1 MRWLLDTNVV
11 LRILNPAL
19 PGHEQAAEAVARLL
33 QSGEEPCVTAQNLIE
48 LWVVA
53 TRPLAANGLGLAP
66 EVVRQHHD
74 ELLRRFTFLTDTT
87 TVFGHWRT
95 LVQAHRIVGKRA
107 HDTRLV
113 AVMLA
118 HGVNHLLTFN
128 TDDFTGFTAITAVS
142 PATPER
148 LVAR

>member
-11 LRILNPAL
+11 LRVLNPAL
-19 PGHEQAAEAVARLL
+19 PDHEQASDAVARLL
-33 QSGEEPCVTAQNLIE
+33 QNGDEPCVTAQNLIE

-74 ELLRRFTFLTDTT
+74 TLLRRFTFLGDTGS
-87 TVFGHWRT
+87 VFAHWRT
-95 LVQAHRIVGKRA
+95 LVQSHRIVGKRA

-118 HGVNHLLTFN
+118 HGVTHLLTFN
-128 TDDFTGFTAITAVS
+128 TADFASLIEITAVS
-142 PATPER
+142 PATPDR